1 MTPDPIEVLRR
12 RLLRFRCTRDA
23 DVVLDPAALAEAD
36 EVDAAMSGFRRG
48 GDDAERFFDGAVVM
62 ANLYHFRWR
71 LLGEQASEDDR
82 RFAFGLFGIVHEVFP
97 DAVPEALGALYDQSR
112 QGPVPLEAVVEL
124 KNKEACELI
133 EIVRTEGAVALV
145 DRATAGFRRLVE
157 LTDRDPDAQA
167 MVMANLARALLL
179 RFELGAPKSVLD
191 ECLMVSRAVV
201 DGTPRDDPLRLGRA
215 SDLGV
220 ALTRAYELTAEG
232 ALLRQANAVFR
243 EAVDNGAADHPDLA
257 GCLVNFGNALN
268 LAFDL
273 EGGTAHLESAIEV
286 GRRAVEAT
294 AGRRDDHALALS
306 NLGNALSKRA
316 DRCDDAEALDEA
328 ISLQRRA
335 AEVTPDGH
343 PRRPL
348 YLANLGS
355 DLQRKYLR
363 SGGAA
368 TMEESL
374 SALRAAVAATP
385 AEHHQRPQRLS
396 SLGTALRIK
405 HDSVGDLGALDEAI
419 EILGA
424 AAEATGPDDVYRHYR
439 LRAYGTALLVRS
451 RSATDPDD
459 LDRAIEILRTA
470 TTVKTD
476 DSGAR
481 MGLSLLANALR
492 ERYRRSGAG
501 ADLGAAISLHRQ
513 VVATGD
519 AHGVLAGFHW
529 SSLGAAL
536 ADEYRNT
543 GDPATLDEAISAY
556 RTALDN
562 TPGERTERAVH
573 LYDLGRL
580 LWNRALV
587 TGDRATAAAAL
598 RSLRDA
604 VAVDVAPASA
614 RVLAAELWGQ
624 AAARAGHLSEALDGF
639 AAAVELIDTL
649 VWRGL
654 HRADQER
661 QLARVAGLARD
672 AAAFA
677 IACGRPERAV
687 ELLEHGRGVLL
698 ARTLD
703 ARTAYDELRLHRP
716 ELADELADVLDALE
730 AGSFAPGSGE
740 DVAVRDEGRSK
751 LAVRRDELLARI
763 RRSTGFQDFMRP
775 ARFGSFLPAA
785 ADGPVI
791 VVNTSGY
798 RSDALIV
805 TASGVRPVPLPDL
818 TETEAEAGVTRFTEA
833 IETLHSS
840 SAAVAA
846 VFAAHGTIA
855 DVLGWLWHAIAA
867 PVLDA
872 LGDHHDGGRVWWC
885 PTGLLTLLPL
895 HAAARGTAPGVLDR
909 VISSYTPTLRAL
921 VHARQRTAGPA
932 SDRLLTVCVSA
943 APGHPELP
951 GAAAEV
957 AAIAAHTE
965 TTRLAD
971 GNATVPAVLEQLG
984 RHSWAHF
991 ACHGVQDLDNP
1002 SRGRLVL
1009 HDRPLAIHEIA
1020 SMRLRNAEFAFMSA
1034 CDTARAGTHLA
1045 DEAITVA
1052 GAMQLAGYRHVV
1064 GTLWSIQDTVA
1075 AEAAVRLYEAMPR
1088 PGEPATA
1095 AAAALHDTV
1104 RSLRELFPHQPA
1116 LWAAY
1121 VHLGP

>member
-23 DVVLDPAALAEAD
+23 DVVLDLAALAEAD
-36 EVDAAMSGFRRG
+36 EVDAAMSGFRG
-48 GDDAERFFDGAVVM
+48 GEDPERFLDGVVVM
-62 ANLYHFRWR
+62 ANLYHFRWG
-71 LLGEQASEDDR
+71 LLGEQASEDDS
-82 RFAFGLFGIVHEVFP
+82 RFAFALFGIVHEVFP
-97 DAVPEALGALYDQSR
+97 DAVPEALGTLYDPSR
-112 QGPVPLEAVVEL
+112 RSPVPLDAVVEL
-124 KNKEACELI
+124 KNNEACKLI
-133 EIVRTEGAVALV
+133 KIVRSEGTVPLA
-145 DRATAGFRRLVE
+145 DRAIASFRSLVE
-157 LTDRDPDAQA
+157 LTDRDRDAQA

-179 RFELGAPKSVLD
+179 RFELGAPESVLD

-201 DGTPRDDPLRLGRA
+201 DATPRDDPLRLGRA

-220 ALTRAYELTAEG
+220 ALTRAYELTGED
-232 ALLRQANAVFR
+232 ALLQQATAVFH
-243 EAVDNGAADHPDLA
+243 EAADNGAEDDPDLA

-273 EGGTAHLESAIEV
+273 EGGAAHLESAVEV

-316 DRCDDAEALDEA
+316 DRFDDAESLDEA

-335 AEVTPDGH
+335 VEVTPDGH

-424 AAEATGPDDVYRHYR
+424 ALETTGLNDAYRHYR

-451 RSATDPDD
+451 RPATDPDD
-459 LDRAIEILRTA
+459 LDRAIGILRTA

-476 DSGAR
+476 DSGAK
-481 MGLSLLANALR
+481 MAISLLAVALR
-492 ERYRRSGAG
+492 ERYGRTGDLS
-501 ADLGAAISLHRQ
+501 DLGQAVLLHRQ
-513 VVATGD
+513 AVETSD

-536 ADEYRNT
+536 VDEYRTT
-543 GDPATLDEAISAY
+543 GDPATLDEAIGAY
-556 RTALDN
+556 RTAIDN
-562 TPGERTERAVH
+562 TPGERSERAVH
-573 LYDLGRL
+573 LYNLGRL
-580 LWNRALV
+580 LWSRALA
-587 TGDRATAAAAL
+587 TGDRDAAESAL
-598 RSLRDA
+598 RALRDA

-624 AAARAGHLSEALDGF
+624 AAAEAGDLPAALDGF

-661 QLARVAGLARD
+661 QLAQVAGLARN

-698 ARTLD
+698 ARALD
-703 ARTAYDELRLHRP
+703 ARTAYDELRLHLP
-716 ELADELADVLDALE
+716 GPADELADVLDALE
-730 AGSFAPGSGE
+730 AGSFTPGSGE
-740 DVAVRDEGRSK
+740 DAAARGNRLSK
-751 LAVRRDELLARI
+751 LAVRRDELLAQI
-763 RRSTGFQDFMRP
+763 RRSNGFHDFMRP

-785 ADGPVI
+785 AAGPVI
-791 VVNTSGY
+791 VVNTSRY
-798 RSDALIV
+798 RSDALII
-805 TASGVRPVPLPDL
+805 TAQGVRAVPLPDL
-818 TETEAEAGVTRFTEA
+818 TETEAEVEVTRFTNA
-833 IETLHSS
+833 IEALHSS
-840 SAAVAA
+840 SATVEA

-855 DVLGWLWHAIAA
+855 DVLGWLWDAIAA

-872 LGDHHDGGRVWWC
+872 LGEHHDGGRVWWC

-921 VHARQRTAGPA
+921 VHARQRTAEPTTN
-932 SDRLLTVCVSA
+932 RLLTVCVPA
-943 APGHPELP
+943 APDHPALP

-957 AAIAAHTE
+957 AAIATHTK
-965 TTRLAD
+965 TTQLTGGTA
-971 GNATVPAVLEQLG
+971 NVPAVLEQLG

-1002 SRGRLVL
+1002 SQGRLVL
-1009 HDRPLAIHEIA
+1009 HDRPLAIQEIA
-1020 SMRLRNAEFAFMSA
+1020 SLRLRNAEFAFMSA

-1045 DEAITVA
+1045 DEAITVV

-1095 AAAALHDTV
+1095 AASALHDTV

>member
-1 MTPDPIEVLRR
+1 MSPDPIEVLRR
-12 RLLRFRCTRDA
+12 RLLRFRCTEDA
-23 DVVLDPAALAEAD
+23 DTVIDPAALAEAD
-36 EVDAAMSGFRRG
+36 EVEAAISGLRRR
-48 GDDAERFFDGAVVM
+48 DSPERIFDGVVVM
-62 ANLYHFRWR
+62 ANLYHFRGR
-71 LLGEQASEDDR
+71 LLGERSSEGDR
-82 RFAFGLFGIVHEVFP
+82 RFAFGLFSIVHEVLP
-97 DAVPEALGALYDQSR
+97 DTVPEALGNIYAPPRRGAL
-112 QGPVPLEAVVEL
+112 PLDAVVDS
-124 KNKEACELI
+124 KNEEACKLL
-133 EIVRTEGAVALV
+133 EIVRSEGTVALAEQAIYGL
-145 DRATAGFRRLVE
+145 RGLVE
-157 LTDRDPDAQA
+157 LTDRHSDMQA

-191 ECLMVSRAVV
+191 EFLMVSRAVV
-201 DGTPRDDPLRLGRA
+201 ARTPRGDSSWLGRA

-220 ALTRAYELTAEG
+220 ALIRAYELTGEG
-232 ALLRQANAVFR
+232 ALLRQAIAVFR
-243 EAVDNGAADHPDLA
+243 EAVDDAAADGPDLA
-257 GCLVNFGNALN
+257 VCLVHFSDALN

-273 EGGTAHLESAIEV
+273 EGRAEHLESAIEV

-294 AGRRDDHALALS
+294 AGRRDDYALALS
-306 NLGNALSKRA
+306 NLGNALGKRA
-316 DRCDDAEALDEA
+316 DRFDDAESLVEA

-335 AEVTPDGH
+335 AEITPEGH
-343 PRRPL
+343 ARRPL

-355 DLQRKYLR
+355 DLQRKYFR
-363 SGGAA
+363 SGDLA
-368 TMEESL
+368 TLEEAL

-385 AEHHQRPQRLS
+385 AGHHQRPQRLS

-405 HDSVGDLGALDEAI
+405 HDSVGATGALDEAI

-424 AAEATGPDDVYRHYR
+424 AVETTRPDDVYRHSR
-439 LRAYGTALLVRS
+439 LRAYGAALLGRS
-451 RSATDPDD
+451 QSATDPDD
-459 LDRAIEILRTA
+459 LDRAIEIFRTA
-470 TTVKTD
+470 TTIGTD
-476 DSGAR
+476 DSGAKI
-481 MGLSLLANALR
+481 GISQLANALR
-492 ERYRRSGAG
+492 ERYRKTGDGS
-501 ADLGAAISLHRQ
+501 DLEEAISLHRQ
-513 VVATGD
+513 AVETED
-519 AHGVLAGFHW
+519 AHGVMAGFHW
-529 SSLGAAL
+529 SSLAEAL
-536 ADEYRNT
+536 VDEYRAT
-543 GDPATLDEAISAY
+543 GDPTTLDEAIGAY

-562 TPGERTERAVH
+562 SPGERVERATH

-580 LWNRALV
+580 LWTRARV

-598 RSLRDA
+598 GSLRDA
-604 VAVDVAPASA
+604 VAVETAPAWT

-624 AAARAGHLSEALDGF
+624 AAARAGHLSEALDGY

-654 HRADQER
+654 GRADQER
-661 QLARVAGLARD
+661 QLARVAGLARN

-703 ARTAYDELRLHRP
+703 ARTAYDDLRLHLP
-716 ELADELADVLDALE
+716 ELADELADVLDALQH
-730 AGSFAPGSGE
+730 GSFAPGASE
-740 DVAVRDEGRSK
+740 DVADRDDGRSK
-751 LAVRRDELLARI
+751 LAVRRDELLAQI
-763 RRSTGFQDFMRP
+763 RRSNGFQDFMRP
-775 ARFGSFLPAA
+775 ARFESFLPAA
-785 ADGPVI
+785 SGGPVI
-791 VVNTSGY
+791 VVNTSDY

-805 TASGVRPVPLPDL
+805 TALGVRAVPLPKL
-818 TETEAEAGVTRFTEA
+818 TETKADAEVTRFTKA
-833 IETLHSS
+833 INALHSS
-840 SAAVAA
+840 SATLTAVLAA
-846 VFAAHGTIA
+846 RGTIT
-855 DVLGWLWHAIAA
+855 DVLGWLWDAIAA

-921 VHARQRTAGPA
+921 IHARQRTAEPA
-932 SDRLLTVCVSA
+932 PNRLLTVCVSVT
-943 APGHPELP
+943 PDHPELP

-965 TTRLAD
+965 TTQLAD
-971 GNATVPAVLEQLG
+971 GNANVPTVLEQLG

-1009 HDRPLAIHEIA
+1009 HDRPLMIREITT
-1020 SMRLRNAEFAFMSA
+1020 MHLRSAEFAFMSA

-1045 DEAITVA
+1045 DEAITVV

-1064 GTLWSIQDTVA
+1064 GTLWSIQDAVA
-1075 AEAAVRLYEAMPR
+1075 TKAATRLYKGMPR
-1088 PGEPATA
+1088 PGQPAAA

-1104 RSLRELFPHQPA
+1104 RSLRELFPSQPA